1 MVKSTTVLKNYLK
14 KQDFNLF
21 SLSYLK
27 KKKKKKPNYCHSGLF
42 VIYFIVFVHPKQ
54 EEDIKNVPV
63 FL

>member
-27 KKKKKKPNYCHSGLF
+27 KKKNTNYCHSGLF